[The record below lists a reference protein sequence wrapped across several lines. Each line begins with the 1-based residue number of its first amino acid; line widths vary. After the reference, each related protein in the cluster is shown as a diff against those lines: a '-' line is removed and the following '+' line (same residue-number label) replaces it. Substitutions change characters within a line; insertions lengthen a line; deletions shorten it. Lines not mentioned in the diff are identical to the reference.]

1 MTLILQNIAKLFES
15 KYKNLDSRLWIQK
28 LVLKKY
34 LKKN

>member
-15 KYKNLDSRLWIQK
+15 KSKNLDSRLWIQK